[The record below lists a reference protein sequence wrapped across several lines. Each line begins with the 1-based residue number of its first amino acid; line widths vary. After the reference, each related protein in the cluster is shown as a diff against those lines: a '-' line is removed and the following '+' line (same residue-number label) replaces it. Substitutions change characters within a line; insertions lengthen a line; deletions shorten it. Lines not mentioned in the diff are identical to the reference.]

1 MGRVVLKALLWRP
14 LRRRPWRFLVTVLG
28 VATGVAAV
36 VATVASSRA
45 AVRAF
50 AEGVEEVAGAIRV
63 EVTRPGGLPASLL
76 GALRPLAGDAVVVP
90 VVEEVARL
98 VELGDGVR
106 VLGVD
111 LLVDA
116 QVRPVLETNRPPS
129 RSSPRSPAVASSCPT
144 RSRGGSAWRWAT
156 PSPCRPGHG
165 SSRSRWWRCSRPS
178 GWQRRDGG
186 GGDGRRARR
195 RAVRPR

>member
-1 MGRVVLKALLWRP
+1 MVLKALLWRP

-50 AEGVEEVAGAIRV
+50 AEGVEEVAGAVRV
-63 EVTRPGGLPASLL
+63 EVTRPGGVPASLL
-76 GALRPLAGDAVVVP
+76 GTLRPLAGDAVVVP
-90 VVEEVARL
+90 VVEEVALL

-116 QVRPVLETNRPPS
+116 QVRPVLEDEQAAEQIVKALTGRG
-129 RSSPRSPAVASSCPT
+129 AS
-144 RSRGGSAWRWAT
+144 W
-156 PSPCRPGHG
+156 
-165 SSRSRWWRCSRPS
+165 
-178 GWQRRDGG
+178 
-186 GGDGRRARR
+186 
-195 RAVRPR
+195 